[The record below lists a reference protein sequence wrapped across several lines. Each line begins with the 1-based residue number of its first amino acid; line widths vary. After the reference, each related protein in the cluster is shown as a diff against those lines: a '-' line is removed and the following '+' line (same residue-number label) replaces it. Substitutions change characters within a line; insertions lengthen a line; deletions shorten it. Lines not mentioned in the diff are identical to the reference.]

1 MLAQNDRKLYIKI
14 MVGNILFNF
23 FINKGIFESDHEWS
37 IGKHNNTAFEM
48 HYCMKGK
55 GIIVIDDVP
64 YELNEGDFCLIRPGI
79 YHAQQKVGDFE
90 LQKCCLSFD
99 FKAINYDLP
108 SDLNPLVLDEG
119 QRVIKTLNEVDYF
132 VAHDRGELGYLI
144 DMMLTEIQG
153 KQLGYYTNLQCLLSL
168 LLMTLVRCAPGQ
180 ANAAE
185 KNSDILPGDVD
196 NMAIDVFFFNHYTT
210 NVQAEDLARELNVSV
225 RHLNRIL
232 MRLYHK
238 TFKQILIE
246 IRMVHAM
253 EYLKTTDL
261 SLASICQ
268 KVGYGD
274 VNYFSKL
281 FKEKNGVTPAQYRA
295 QALKERE

>member
-132 VAHDRGELGYLI
+132 VAHEPGRAGLFDRYDAHGNSRQAARLLYQSAMSFVPAAYDLGPLRPGTGECCG
-144 DMMLTEIQG
+144 E
-153 KQLGYYTNLQCLLSL
+153 
-168 LLMTLVRCAPGQ
+168 
-180 ANAAE
+180 E
-185 KNSDILPGDVD
+185 
-196 NMAIDVFFFNHYTT
+196 
-210 NVQAEDLARELNVSV
+210 
-225 RHLNRIL
+225 
-232 MRLYHK
+232 
-238 TFKQILIE
+238 
-246 IRMVHAM
+246 
-253 EYLKTTDL
+253 
-261 SLASICQ
+261 
-268 KVGYGD
+268 
-274 VNYFSKL
+274 
-281 FKEKNGVTPAQYRA
+281 
-295 QALKERE
+295 